1 MTDGVTFRACF
12 RAVTPSVGRCRALK
26 VLPAAAAA
34 DRASQTPPWPSW
46 TWRSGT
52 TRGLPCKPRARRD
65 SGKCTNH
72 EADGR
77 WKEGGRGENEG
88 KGAFLLR
95 KGFQSPS
102 LRSRRGGKAC
112 SGSRAVV
119 SPARPSHSSPAPI
132 MHFRIRRFAG
142 STTFR
147 SRIDSTSEEFDDDK
161 REKAL
166 ETKWSLTSATA
177 AAV

>member
-1 MTDGVTFRACF
+1 MQRQ
-12 RAVTPSVGRCRALK
+12 
-26 VLPAAAAA
+26 PA
-34 DRASQTPPWPSW
+34 QPGQP
-46 TWRSGT
+46 
-52 TRGLPCKPRARRD
+52 
-65 SGKCTNH
+65 
-72 EADGR
+72 
-77 WKEGGRGENEG
+77 
-88 KGAFLLR
+88 
-95 KGFQSPS
+95 
-102 LRSRRGGKAC
+102 
-112 SGSRAVV
+112 
-119 SPARPSHSSPAPI
+119 SPAPI

>member
-102 LRSRRGGKAC
+102 LRSWEGRKGMQRQ
-112 SGSRAVV
+112 
-119 SPARPSHSSPAPI
+119 PAQPGQPSPAPI